1 MPVVLLD
8 TSAMQS
14 SDTLIILTFILIL
27 FTLSIW
33 YKIWLGT
40 KILEYWE
47 DKNGYQ
53 IIHREFRMFSKG
65 PFLWQS
71 SRNQVVYYVVI
82 KDKRGK
88 THSGWVR
95 CGSWVGGLLKNE
107 IMVIWDDTSESD
119 GKF

>member
-1 MPVVLLD
+1 
-8 TSAMQS
+8 MQS

-88 THSGWVR
+88 TCSGWVR
-95 CGSWVGGLLKNE
+95 CGSWFGGPLKNE
-107 IMVIWDDTSESD
+107 IMVIWDDPSESD